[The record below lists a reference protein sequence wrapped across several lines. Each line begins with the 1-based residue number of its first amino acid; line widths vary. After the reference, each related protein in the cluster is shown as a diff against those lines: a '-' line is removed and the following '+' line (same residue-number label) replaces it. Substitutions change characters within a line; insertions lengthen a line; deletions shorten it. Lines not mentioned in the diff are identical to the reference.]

1 MNKID
6 TDYKS
11 LDEINPEIVRFY
23 SEDLR
28 TRIIGYTDDD
38 EPKPITE
45 EYTVIVLNKPD
56 IVPYGFVE
64 SRIARRFGRDV
75 INSALVSAI
84 EWEDFDVN
92 HDQYIKWK
100 IAYKLWEEIQPT
112 KPVEDGEAGTP
123 VVVPAPVRPVIDMSN
138 RREYYEKIT
147 TDFDVNLFVKT
158 GIENNYDDEN
168 LKNVVVNILER
179 RPDGEISDYHSEIA
193 IGTRFDCVYAPVMT
207 QHGLIDVG
215 EGKDGVFG
223 IENVRDALSAYS
235 VGMGGVDVVMWI
247 MTDNSVAELTIGD
260 LKSVIVDFNTRK
272 QVIFMGYGQWRE
284 TDRQLPFTCE

>member
-11 LDEINPEIVRFY
+11 LEEIDPEIVRFY

-28 TRIIGYTDDD
+28 TRITGYTDDD

-56 IVPYGFVE
+56 VVPYGFVE

-75 INSALVSAI
+75 VNPALVSAI

-92 HDQYIKWK
+92 HDGYLMWLGDYK
-100 IAYKLWEEIQPT
+100 IWEVQ
-112 KPVEDGEAGTP
+112 KPVQTPGDDGEISF
-123 VVVPAPVRPVIDMSN
+123 PAPIRPVIDMSN
-138 RREYYEKIT
+138 RREHYEKIT
-147 TDFDVNLFVKT
+147 TDFDVNLFVKA

-179 RPDGEISDYHSEIA
+179 RPNGEISDYHSEIA
-193 IGTRFDCVYAPVMT
+193 IDTRFGCVYAPVIT
-207 QHGLIDVG
+207 RHGLIDVG

-235 VGMGGVDVVMWI
+235 AGMGGVDVVMWI
-247 MTDNSVAELTIGD
+247 MTDNSVVELTVDD
-260 LKSVIVDFNTRK
+260 LKSVIIDFNTRK
-272 QVIFMGYGQWRE
+272 QIIFMSYGQWRE
-284 TDRQLPFTCE
+284 TDRQLPFVCE